1 VGLVLAVLL
10 GVVLG
15 IFGAGY
21 VTGSA
26 ITRRRTRHGER
37 GTQALAV
44 AYDQGYRSGAAA
56 AGAWAGGVPGASAGA
71 AGQRPGSQVPGAA
84 DPHAGPAGQRP
95 GSQVPGAADPYAQ
108 AAGQRRDPQVP
119 VIPGPY
125 GAIPGPWSV
134 PQYPDA
140 PAPTSGPPVGPEDAA
155 TPFVTDGRSTVPP
168 GETLRPPPSYG
179 AHVPPA
185 PSAEERA
192 AQRAA
197 RELRNINIAL
207 YSASLLL
214 VAAGGLFIGAAV
226 PGAAKAVTIGVV
238 VALFYASGL
247 VLYTRLPR
255 LRPAAVAFTGTGLAL
270 LPVAG
275 LLFGVLTG
283 QGASAWF
290 ATALVGT
297 VAYVAA
303 AVRLQSRVVAFL
315 ALPFFLSIALSSVS
329 LLGGALVWY
338 FTCSIGVAAV
348 LAVLLRLAPRSLP
361 AVISRAVVDTHR
373 LLAPTALVAS
383 LLLGGLLTTADRAQL
398 WVVATAYYAALLAF
412 FELSRIQHFYAL
424 RLVGSIATVLVAW
437 AAGCSTPWGALI
449 LAVCLALQVV
459 VLLGARDRIRNFPAS
474 APLPSA
480 EEPAQDPDRRGGAS
494 RYALDVVVTFS
505 VMALVAA
512 AVVLSSVVLTGAGST
527 GSPDALLPMLL
538 VLVTGMT
545 IALRCAGAFEALVL
559 PGVVLSAVTHWD
571 DPWRTETVLALTAI
585 HLLVRGLR
593 SAGLRR
599 ERFMLAARAVVT
611 ALAPVAVL
619 VHVPSPAVPDGRVG
633 EIAGLALVVALAV
646 NQLVEALRSRRH
658 PGSGYGSWVVC
669 VAGGASLLSVVAL
682 AAGAGTFA
690 LAAIGIWSCV
700 LAGCV
705 TSLILPLAG
714 VTSPAG
720 SPAGGAD
727 PGRPAAPGAVVEAL
741 GPASLL
747 AAAMAGA
754 AAGFGIHSY
763 EVLLVVG
770 VAYGALLAWRA
781 PGRTRRGAYLLAAQL
796 CFTVLTATISADL
809 ELTVHGVFATI
820 AASVALQ
827 EVVRVLLRSRLR
839 QAGLQGSS
847 AWLSVGVLAV
857 LPLAYLALGNPR
869 AQLDVIVLHLAL
881 LGAVSSVLFLVQR
894 MDAAAYPALY
904 AVVSLIAL
912 LTGVLPTGRA
922 GLLPGA
928 PLSEPIAALVAVA
941 CAVAFVVI
949 RLRSSA
955 ARFRRPA
962 RVGAGVFVLEA
973 ILFAFEDGAG
983 WDRVVVAAVVAG
995 ACFVLARREAP
1006 AVLDAGGAVAVIIA
1020 ATAFVEQV
1028 DHATGRVL
1036 DTDVLRLLCGA
1047 VLAAAVLH
1055 LTRVF
1060 LPGEDERGLRY
1071 RILGATALGWTAI
1084 AAVLAMPA
1092 DSSAVAGSV
1101 ALTAVAALARGEV
1114 PARVRALCCEA
1125 AFLVVVLCAQRVA
1138 GLLLDGIDVFWAA
1151 QWWAVA
1157 LALLTAW
1164 SFTRGTRARGTRWL
1178 TASAAILSATGLTTV
1193 AGGTTGEQVWAL
1205 CGHVVLLLAGVA
1217 LSRRR
1222 FSLWGAI
1229 GIALALLWFLRGFT
1243 FLLLTVAALL
1253 LLGFAVW
1260 KLNRQSQGPTSAP
1273 DTGVPMAPS
1282 GPASSGP
1289 ASSGPA
1295 PGPGTGVGGPQVQL
1309 PPEGRLTPPS

>member
-1 VGLVLAVLL
+1 MGLVLAVLL

-26 ITRRRTRHGER
+26 ITRRRARHGGPAR
-37 GTQALAV
+37 QALAV

-71 AGQRPGSQVPGAA
+71 EGRHPDSQVPAAADPPAGAA
-84 DPHAGPAGQRP
+84 DRHPD
-95 GSQVPGAADPYAQ
+95 SQVTAT
-108 AAGQRRDPQVP
+108 
-119 VIPGPY
+119 PGPY
-125 GAIPGPWSV
+125 GATPGPWNV
-134 PQYPDA
+134 PQHQHA
-140 PAPTSGPPVGPEDAA
+140 PAPMPGPPAGAEDAA
-155 TPFVTDGRSTVPP
+155 ASLVAGERSAVPP
-168 GETLRPPPSYG
+168 GDTLGPAPSRG
-179 AHVPPA
+179 VQDPPA
-185 PSAEERA
+185 PSPEERA

-226 PGAAKAVTIGVV
+226 PGAAKAVTIGAV
-238 VALFYASGL
+238 VALFYCSGL

-255 LRPAAVAFTGTGLAL
+255 LRAAAVAFTGTGLAL

-348 LAVLLRLAPRSLP
+348 LAALLRLAPPWLP
-361 AVISRAVVDTHR
+361 TVISRAVVDTHR

-424 RLVGSIATVLVAW
+424 RSAGSIAAVLVAW
-437 AAGCSTPWGALI
+437 AAGCSTSWGALI

-459 VLLGARDRIRNFPAS
+459 GLLGARDRVRGFLDS
-474 APLPSA
+474 ARRPSV
-480 EEPAQDPDRRGGAS
+480 EEAGHHPDRQAGAS
-494 RYALDVVVTFS
+494 RYALDVLVTFS
-505 VMALVAA
+505 VMTLVAA
-512 AVVLSSVVLTGAGST
+512 AVVLSSVVPTAAAPS

-538 VLVTGMT
+538 VLVTGMA
-545 IALRCAGAFEALVL
+545 IAVRCAGAFQALVL
-559 PGVVLSAVTHWD
+559 PGVVLGAVTHWD
-571 DPWRTETVLALTAI
+571 DPWRTEVVLSLTAI
-585 HLLVRGLR
+585 HLLARGLR
-593 SAGLRR
+593 SGDLHR
-599 ERFMLAARAVVT
+599 EHFMLAARAAVT

-619 VHVPSPAVPDGRVG
+619 VHVASPGVPAGGVG
-633 EIAGLALVVALAV
+633 ELAGLALVLALVV
-646 NQLVEALRSRRH
+646 NQLAEALRSRRH

-669 VAGGASLLSVVAL
+669 VAGGASLVTVVAL

-690 LAAIGIWSCV
+690 IAAIGLWSCV
-700 LAGCV
+700 LAGCI
-705 TSLILPLAG
+705 TSLVLPLAG
-714 VTSPAG
+714 ATPLPTSSPATG
-720 SPAGGAD
+720 AGPGLPAG
-727 PGRPAAPGAVVEAL
+727 PGALVEAL

-747 AAAMAGA
+747 VAALGGT

-770 VAYGALLAWRA
+770 VAYGALLARRA

-796 CFTVLTATISADL
+796 CFTALTATVSADL
-809 ELTVHGVFATI
+809 ELTVHGVFAAI

-847 AWLSVGVLAV
+847 ARLSVGVLAV
-857 LPLAYLALGNPR
+857 LPLAYLVLGNPR
-869 AQLDVIVLHLAL
+869 EQLDVIVLHLAL
-881 LGAVSSVLFLVQR
+881 LGVVSSVLYLVQR
-894 MDAAAYPALY
+894 MGAAAYPALY
-904 AVVSLIAL
+904 AVVALIAVL
-912 LTGVLPTGRA
+912 AGVLPTGRA
-922 GLLPGA
+922 GLLPVA
-928 PLSEPIAALVAVA
+928 PLSEPVAALVAVA
-941 CAVAFVVI
+941 CAVAFVVV
-949 RLRSSA
+949 RLRSAA
-955 ARFRRPA
+955 ARFRTPA

-983 WDRVVVAAVVAG
+983 WDRVVVAAVAAG
-995 ACFVLARREAP
+995 ACFALARREAP
-1006 AVLDAGGAVAVIIA
+1006 AVLDAGGAVSVIVA
-1020 ATAFVEQV
+1020 ATAFVDQV
-1028 DHATGRVL
+1028 DQASGRVL
-1036 DTDVLRLLCGA
+1036 DTGALRLLCGA

-1055 LTRVF
+1055 LARVF
-1060 LPGEDERGLRY
+1060 LPGQDEGGLRC
-1071 RILGATALGWTAI
+1071 RILGAAALGWTAL

-1101 ALTAVAALARGEV
+1101 VLAVVAVLALGEV
-1114 PARVRALCCEA
+1114 PARVRAQCSEVV
-1125 AFLVVVLCAQRVA
+1125 FLVVVLCAQRVA
-1138 GLLLDGIDVFWAA
+1138 WLLLGAIDVFWAA
-1151 QWWAVA
+1151 QWWVVA
-1157 LALLTAW
+1157 LALLSAW
-1164 SFTRGTRARGTRWL
+1164 SFTRGTRTRGTRWL
-1178 TASAAILSATGLTTV
+1178 TASAAVLSATGLMTV

-1253 LLGFAVW
+1253 LLAFAVW
-1260 KLNRQSQGPTSAP
+1260 KLNRQSQGPTAAS
-1273 DTGVPMAPS
+1273 DTGVPTAPPGPATPPGPIAPS
-1282 GPASSGP
+1282 GSA

-1295 PGPGTGVGGPQVQL
+1295 PDPGTGAGAPGVQP